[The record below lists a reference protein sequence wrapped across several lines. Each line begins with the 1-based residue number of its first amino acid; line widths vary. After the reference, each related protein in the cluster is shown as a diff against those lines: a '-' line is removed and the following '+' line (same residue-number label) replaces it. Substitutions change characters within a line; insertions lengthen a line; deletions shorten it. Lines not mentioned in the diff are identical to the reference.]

1 MLYIIF
7 TIVIIINI
15 FNILLISNNNLIK
28 EQKEKILLITYSI
41 SELLF
46 LVFTINY
53 IEFTA
58 VNLIVVLMFVCVW
71 LLSKAYICM
80 INMNF
85 ENIQQEEIIMEKNNI
100 EEILEKENINL
111 QETLVEEM
119 ILDENSILEETIE
132 NAENIN
138 EEIEVVTEVDA
149 EKIELSDLVESAQ
162 ENILTPT
169 SLHDLA
175 SIVESANINKA
186 EEMRRRRRSLALRAS
201 KMMNEEK

>member
-46 LVFTINY
+46 LVFAINY

-58 VNLIVVLMFVCVW
+58 VNLIVVLAFVSVW

-119 ILDENSILEETIE
+119 SFDENSILEETIE

-169 SLHDLA
+169 SLPDLA
-175 SIVESANINKA
+175 SIVESANINK
-186 EEMRRRRRSLALRAS
+186 EEEIRMRRRSLALRAS